1 MAGNWCWKIAHH
13 INIFFRVVNRRIVKP
28 EMLSIFGI
36 LWVPITRVLNSRSG
50 GASYRL
56 LAALHSGAAGPS
68 PTSRDQRD
76 SLRLGLFQE
85 NKQDDVAHLVS
96 HFTAPSLAK
105 ALRDREDTLQ
115 LCAVLAQKGDLSELM
130 KILSP
135 FLKENIQ
142 RKRHRARPS
151 LDVSSGFVKHNLT
164 VIQRLLH
171 RQPREVAQSARRRAS
186 VMIPLCNVNG
196 VAAVLFERR
205 SATVRTHKSQVRCL

>member
-1 MAGNWCWKIAHH
+1 MYSTVAV
-13 INIFFRVVNRRIVKP
+13 FRRTASLEDR
-28 EMLSIFGI
+28 
-36 LWVPITRVLNSRSG
+36 RVLS
-50 GASYRL
+50 AL
-56 LAALHSGAAGPS
+56 FAALHVGTGGTPIHP

-76 SLRLGLFQE
+76 STRLGLFQE
-85 NKQDDVAHLVS
+85 NKQNDVAHLVS

-115 LCAVLAQKGDLSELM
+115 LCAVLAQKGDLGELM

-135 FLKENIQ
+135 FLKENVQ
-142 RKRHRARPS
+142 RKRRRARPT
-151 LDVSSGFVKHNLT
+151 LDISSGFVKNNLT

-196 VAAVLFERR
+196 VSAVLFERR
-205 SATVRTHKSQVRCL
+205 SATVRTHKSQVSIERHPRFL